1 MSSGCVLG
9 HTQADMSLKQR
20 LCGQIKRNF
29 MQDAK
34 DLMGVPGLASG
45 IYLLDTN
52 LMEEQSG

>member
-1 MSSGCVLG
+1 MSLGCVLG
-9 HTQADMSLKQR
+9 HMQSDMSLKQR

-34 DLMGVPGLASG
+34 DFMGVPGLANG
-45 IYLLDTN
+45 IYLLDAN